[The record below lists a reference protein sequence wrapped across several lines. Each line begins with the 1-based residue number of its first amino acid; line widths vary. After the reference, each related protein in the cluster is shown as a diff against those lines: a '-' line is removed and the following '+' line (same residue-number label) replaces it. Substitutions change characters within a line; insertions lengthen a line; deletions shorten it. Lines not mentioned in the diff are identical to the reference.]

1 MRAFSCLV
9 FYLIF
14 IDLKKFIAFHNEWFE
29 DIWMTHRL
37 ANELNVKRR
46 LDIVSGLVGQAR
58 IGIAECFEFLF
69 KSNFFNATDENDHNF
84 GIWIMCNREIM
95 ENKR

>member
-29 DIWMTHRL
+29 DIWMAHRI

-46 LDIVSGLVGQAR
+46 LDIVSGLVG
-58 IGIAECFEFLF
+58 
-69 KSNFFNATDENDHNF
+69 
-84 GIWIMCNREIM
+84 
-95 ENKR
+95 